1 MLSKQYLC
9 FLIVL
14 FSFYF
19 SAYSQEE
26 NEAFKFYVAFD
37 LSVDFASSKSYDS
50 VVLSYVPH
58 FERIQKEYKINLSRG
73 ITISDEK
80 LDLLA
85 KSAIAVSGS
94 DASVRKLSNIFKI
107 SIENP
112 TRERF
117 LALAE
122 QLKTLKGV
130 EYVSLMASSPIP
142 PPSDIAPVTPNFE
155 PNQTYLNADPG
166 VNMKYA
172 WDLGFNGSGIRIR
185 DVEYGFNKNH
195 EELVDVN
202 AFIFPE
208 MTISASATT
217 NYTEHGTAVIG
228 IMYADKGSYGISGMA
243 YGANEVV
250 FFPEWQESGYDRV
263 TAVSTAIQNSV
274 AGDIVVYEMQTEGY
288 QENYVQA
295 EYDSP
300 IWSLTKAASDA
311 GIIVVAAAGNG
322 GQDLDSTPYESYR
335 NRGDSGAII
344 VGGGKANTEHDRIHY
359 STYGTRVDVQGWSE
373 NVRASGYGNID
384 QIGND
389 FNQYYTN
396 FNGTSSA
403 TPIVASCAVVLQS
416 YYHDLSGNY
425 LTPLQMRDILKQTGI
440 PQGTGVAGNIGPLPN
455 MQNAM
460 IKIFNDYA
468 LGIDDFDSNQF
479 VIYPNPV
486 QDKMEVMINKQS
498 LNAKIQLY
506 STVGQLINTFSVTP
520 GQNTIDVSNLSNGFY
535 VVKLIDG
542 EKVFTKKLIKK

>member
-535 VVKLIDG
+535 VIKLIDG